1 MPGVD
6 FVHNPILGD
15 SDRAEDLLNEIQA
28 VLQKRG
34 ALMIH
39 KPDCIVL
46 AVAEPNI
53 GKWRAIAQVKIIAAA
68 VGLARG
74 VVEWR
79 PIDWAD
85 GATKQ

>member
-1 MPGVD
+1 MID
-6 FVHNPILGD
+6 LLNEALSGD
-15 SDRAEDLLNEIQA
+15 EFRAEDLLNEIQA

-34 ALMIH
+34 ALLIH

-53 GKWRAIAQVKIIAAA
+53 GKWRAIAQVKTIAAA